1 MVWNIIIMNTTWW
14 WYMMYDVWCMIY
26 DVGCRMYD
34 VRCMKY
40 DIWFMIYD
48 VWCMMMYDVWCMIYD
63 IWYMMYDVW
72 YMIYIDI
79 WYIDV
84 KSDHIICWHG
94 EGKWSHCW
102 KNKTSLLSSPFFW
115 IPWVWTRRV
124 LQVENAHGEL
134 SSIGWW
140 KLATSIIDDRWW
152 QMAELPIDWCSIFFS
167 CVFCLYILNMG

>member
-1 MVWNIIIMNTTWW
+1 
-14 WYMMYDVWCMIY
+14 MMYD
-26 DVGCRMYD
+26 
-34 VRCMKY
+34 
-40 DIWFMIYD
+40 IWHMIYD
-48 VWCMMMYDVWCMIYD
+48 VWRMIY
-63 IWYMMYDVW
+63 
-72 YMIYIDI
+72 
-79 WYIDV
+79 DV

-102 KNKTSLLSSPFFW
+102 KNKTSLLISPFFW

-152 QMAELPIDWCSIFFS
+152 QMAEIPIDWCTIFFS
-167 CVFCLYILNMG
+167 VFFVYTYWTWDKWGMCISYGKSTPVPKRGYFFQHQTWIPKMGCGLVPVLPCLGTKNRGAGKVHLWWP

>member
-1 MVWNIIIMNTTWW
+1 
-14 WYMMYDVWCMIY
+14 
-26 DVGCRMYD
+26 
-34 VRCMKY
+34 
-40 DIWFMIYD
+40 
-48 VWCMMMYDVWCMIYD
+48 MIYD
-63 IWYMMYDVW
+63 IYW
-72 YMIYIDI
+72 YMIY
-79 WYIDV
+79 DV

-102 KNKTSLLSSPFFW
+102 KNKASLLSSPFFW

-152 QMAELPIDWCSIFFS
+152 QMAELPIDWCSIFSLCFLFIHIEHGINGACVYHMENPLQSPKGGIFFS
-167 CVFCLYILNMG
+167 TKHGFRKWVAGWSLFCHVLAPKIEVLGRCIYGGHRKLGSDRRLM